1 MQFNIRGSRRGGG
14 LFGLL
19 LVVGMIVLLFWNEG
33 RSVTRLDT
41 IAAGRDRVVTAD
53 AGQVDPRNEGG
64 LVHVVG
70 RAEPLEP
77 ITDSTFGLTASALK
91 LERTVEMYQWRETR
105 RTRDDQTYYEY
116 DRVWSERPISSSGF
130 HRSGYDN
137 PGTMLWRSRTFY
149 APVRLDDFRIGQ
161 PLLERL
167 GGGERIAPPPP
178 QAQPPQ
184 IRANFREVGDTL
196 YTGRPNDPQVGDY
209 RVRFT
214 EVPAQTVTVLARQ
227 SNGTLLPYTV
237 EETGGTLAMIEPGDL
252 TPAAMFDLAVSRN
265 TMMTWG
271 IRLGGT
277 FGMFLG
283 FAMALGS
290 IAAWVPIFRN
300 VARGIA
306 TLISAVLAVAISVV
320 VIAIGW
326 FWYRPVFSLVL
337 IGAAIA
343 ALIGLRVFLRRREPA
358 QAPPQPAYAG
368 GPPPAPPPAGS
379 ANMPPPPPPPRSEA

>member
-1 MQFNIRGSRRGGG
+1 MQVNIRGNRRGGG
-14 LFGLL
+14 VFGLL

-33 RSVTRLDT
+33 RSVSRLDT
-41 IAAGRDRVVTAD
+41 IAAGREAVVETD
-53 AGQVDPRNEGG
+53 AEQVHPRNDGA

-77 ITDSTFGLTASALK
+77 IVDRTFGLTASALR
-91 LERTVEMYQWRETR
+91 LERTVEMYQWEETR

-116 DRVWSERPISSSGF
+116 ERVWSERRISSSGF

-137 PGTMLWRSRTFY
+137 PPDMLWRSETFF
-149 APVRLDDFRIGQ
+149 APTRLGDFRVGR

-167 GGGERIAPPPP
+167 AGGERIAPPPP

-184 IRANFREVGDTL
+184 IRANFRAVGDTL

-214 EVPAQTVTVLARQ
+214 EVPGQTVSVLARQ
-227 SNGTLLPYTV
+227 SDGTLLPWTAD
-237 EETGGTLAMIEPGDL
+237 ETGGTLAMIEPGAMA
-252 TPAAMFDLAVSRN
+252 PAAMFELAESRN
-265 TMMTWG
+265 SLMTWG
-271 IRLGGT
+271 IRLGGA

-306 TLISAVLAVAISVV
+306 TLISAVLAVTISVV

-326 FWYRPVFSLVL
+326 FWYRPVFSLIL

-343 ALIGLRVFLRRREPA
+343 AVIGLRVFLRRREAA
-358 QAPPQPAYAG
+358 QPQPAFAG
-368 GPPPAPPPAGS
+368 TPPPPPPPGS
-379 ANMPPPPPPPRSEA
+379 AGMPPPPPPPGRQR

>member
-1 MQFNIRGSRRGGG
+1 MQFRVRGNSRGGG

-19 LVVGMIVLLFWNEG
+19 LVVGMIGLLFWNEG
-33 RSVTRLDT
+33 RSVSRLDT
-41 IAAGRDRVVTAD
+41 IAEGRDEVVAVD
-53 AGQVDPRNEGG
+53 AARVDPGNNGA
-64 LVHVVG
+64 LVHVTG

-77 ITDSTFGLTASALK
+77 VSDPVFGLTVPALK
-91 LERTVEMYQWRETR
+91 LVRTVEMYQWRETR

-116 DRVWSERPISSSGF
+116 DRVWSEEPISSSGF
-130 HRSGYDN
+130 HRSGYTN
-137 PGTMLWRSRTFY
+137 PGRMTWRSETFY
-149 APVRLDDFRIGQ
+149 APTRLGDFRIGR

-167 GGGERIAPPPP
+167 GGGESVTPQQGALPP
-178 QAQPPQ
+178 QARYTFQLD
-184 IRANFREVGDTL
+184 GDTL
-196 YTGRPNDPQVGDY
+196 HSGWPDNPQIGDY
-209 RVRFT
+209 RVRFS

-227 SNGTLLPYTV
+227 SDGTLLPWTADV
-237 EETGGTLAMIEPGDL
+237 TGGTLAMIEPGDL
-252 TPAAMFDLAVSRN
+252 TAAQMFDLAVSRN
-265 TMMTWG
+265 TMLTWG

-326 FWYRPVFSLVL
+326 FWYRPVLSLVL
-337 IGAAIA
+337 IGGAVAAV
-343 ALIGLRVFLRRREPA
+343 IGLRMFLRRREPA
-358 QAPPQPAYAG
+358 QPPPQPAYAG
-368 GPPPAPPPAGS
+368 APPPPPPGAS
-379 ANMPPPPPPPRSEA
+379 MPPPPPPPGG